1 MDRIRVRGRAAFQS
15 TPAEYMRDMLRY
27 DDGRIEAIW
36 DYPSQFILCDWHN
49 DGLGWD
55 ECTFGQEASCQ
66 VVKARSAPGTQFT
79 AIVHLNSYTPDR
91 WRSFGLATDVLGDV
105 GEYSCPGY
113 TVDEWLEEWRQERP
127 STRGQALAG
136 GVAVVAFSTDGR
148 VPKARGCE

>member
-36 DYPSQFILCDWHN
+36 DYP
-49 DGLGWD
+49 
-55 ECTFGQEASCQ
+55 TGQRWES
-66 VVKARSAPGTQFT
+66 VQFT

-105 GEYSCPGY
+105 GEYTCPGY
-113 TVDEWLEEWRQERP
+113 TVDEWLEELRQERP
-127 STRGQALAG
+127 SSRGQALAG
-136 GVAVVAFSTDGR
+136 GVAVAAFSRDGR